1 MSDLKVHSL
10 RLKKGQEL
18 KTELL
23 KFAKQKKLSAP
34 FILTCC
40 GSVSS
45 ATLRYAAQKS
55 GDKENVSTQRV
66 EITFEGAYKLEWPM
80 LWRITMNSLHNEGI
94 Y

>member
-66 EITFEGAYKLEWPM
+66 EIIFEGAFVYSKN
-80 LWRITMNSLHNEGI
+80 I
-94 Y
+94 

>member
-45 ATLRYAAQKS
+45 ATLRYATPKS

-66 EITFEGAYKLEWPM
+66 EITFEGAY
-80 LWRITMNSLHNEGI
+80 I
-94 Y
+94 YWKRYLIKVDGENFEK

>member
-45 ATLRYAAQKS
+45 ATLRYATPKS
-55 GDKENVSTQRV
+55 GGKENVSTKWS
-66 EITFEGAYKLEWPM
+66 EIIFEGAFLYSRNIYLVKLDGKNFEK
-80 LWRITMNSLHNEGI
+80 
-94 Y
+94 